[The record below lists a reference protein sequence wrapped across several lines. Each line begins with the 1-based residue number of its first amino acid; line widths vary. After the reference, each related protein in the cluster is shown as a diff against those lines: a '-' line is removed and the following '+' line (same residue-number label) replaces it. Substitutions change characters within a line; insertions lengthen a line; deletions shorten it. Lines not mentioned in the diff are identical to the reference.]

1 MPSYIRLFSPTQ
13 YIRIFVIVNLTSFLV
28 SRTAFESYYTTQA
41 KKFAIEHPDL
51 VQPKQHKAKLSSAQP
66 IYPPYLQTSTTT
78 TMGPTRTKGENT
90 KKAAGNAKKAEAA
103 AQKAASADA
112 VIERDE
118 QDKWSKGAKG
128 KDKKAN
134 AEAQKADKA
143 AAKSERDRLLAEEEA
158 NQPSKPKGA
167 GKKTAEKKTRGGTLD
182 LGQLDGDATSNS
194 KEKALNATGIDNAL
208 DALSLTNDKNA
219 QAVDRH
225 PERRFKAAYKAFEER
240 RLEEMESDGSGVG
253 LRKNQRIER
262 VRKEFE
268 RSEENPFNQAGNV
281 KFDATREELA
291 EEKSRLRK
299 GVEGRLA
306 EK

>member
-28 SRTAFESYYTTQA
+28 SRTAFESYYTKQA
-41 KKFAIEHPDL
+41 QKFAVEHPEL
-51 VQPKQHKAKLSSAQP
+51 LQRPQQKGKSLSPQP
-66 IYPPYLQTSTTT
+66 IYPPYLQTPTTT

-103 AQKAASADA
+103 AQKAATADA
-112 VIERDE
+112 TAERDE

-128 KDKKAN
+128 RDKKAD
-134 AEAQKADKA
+134 AEAQKAEKA
-143 AAKSERDRLLAEEEA
+143 AAKAERDRLLAEEEA
-158 NQPSKPKGA
+158 DQPSKPKGA
-167 GKKTAEKKTRGGTLD
+167 GKKMAEKKTRGTLD
-182 LGQLDGDATSNS
+182 LGQLDGDS

-208 DALSLTNDKNA
+208 DALSLTNDQNA

-240 RLEEMESDGSGVG
+240 RLEEMESDGSGAG

-262 VRKEFE
+262 IRKEFE

-281 KFDATREELA
+281 KFDATREEMA

>member
-41 KKFAIEHPDL
+41 KKFAVEHPEL
-51 VQPKQHKAKLSSAQP
+51 LQREQQKAKHSSAQP
-66 IYPPYLQTSTTT
+66 IYPPYLQTPARTTS
-78 TMGPTRTKGENT
+78 MGPTRTKGENT
-90 KKAAGNAKKAEAA
+90 KKAAGNVKKAEAA

-112 VIERDE
+112 AAERDE

-128 KDKKAN
+128 KDKKAD
-134 AEAQKADKA
+134 AEAQKAEKA
-143 AAKSERDRLLAEEEA
+143 GAKAERDRLLAEEEA

-182 LGQLDGDATSNS
+182 LGQLDGDS

-240 RLEEMESDGSGVG
+240 RLEEMESDGSGAG

-281 KFDATREELA
+281 KFDATKEELA